1 MSLRAAIAALAG
13 TLEGHGIT
21 CAVVDLERPDLTP
34 ACAAAVA
41 TASAGKRML
50 FRATD
55 DAWPALVATCEGA
68 PVPEWIACE
77 PLLEKGMPIGAL
89 VVTGAPG
96 SDIET
101 IARIP
106 RVAGGCAALLGG
118 TRFSKRASTAV
129 HGMNNQLATVMVN
142 IELALDV
149 ASKQA
154 DAKDNEEHLRSLRH
168 TRQSAPNLKTQI
180 AALAALV
187 PRDEQ

>member
-1 MSLRAAIAALAG
+1 MRVRAAIAALAG

-89 VVTGAPG
+89 VVTGQTSVHVPALTVDVVDATAAG
-96 SDIET
+96 DSFCAGLVDAMLSGADVVEAT
-101 IARIP
+101 RFAT
-106 RVAGGCAALLGG
+106 RVASVTV
-118 TRFSKRASTAV
+118 TRPGAMDSLPYRS
-129 HGMNNQLATVMVN
+129 H
-142 IELALDV
+142 V
-149 ASKQA
+149 APPV
-154 DAKDNEEHLRSLRH
+154 
-168 TRQSAPNLKTQI
+168 T
-180 AALAALV
+180 
-187 PRDEQ
+187 